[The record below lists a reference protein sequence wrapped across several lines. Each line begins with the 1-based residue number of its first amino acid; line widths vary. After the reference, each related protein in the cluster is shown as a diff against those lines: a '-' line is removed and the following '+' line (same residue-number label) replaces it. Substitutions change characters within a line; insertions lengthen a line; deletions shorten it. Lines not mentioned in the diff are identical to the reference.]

1 MNEKLE
7 RQLREEADR
16 TTPAFDDSL
25 HARTL
30 SAVRTQRAMES
41 QIAETTTPARGW
53 WFAAPFLA
61 AACVAVAIFGLSWL
75 ASSNTTAPPIAKETP
90 PSISAPDARLVA
102 AVPDLVVDIESEYQA
117 IGDDA
122 QRLGAFFADQ
132 LKTLGNT
139 VPSGG

>member
-7 RQLREEADR
+7 TQLREEAAGC
-16 TTPAFDDSL
+16 TPTFDESL
-25 HARTL
+25 HSRTL
-30 SAVRTQRAMES
+30 SGVRTQRAMDA
-41 QIAETTTPARGW
+41 QVAEMSSPARGW
-53 WFAAPFLA
+53 WFAVPFLA
-61 AACVAVAIFGLSWL
+61 AACVACTLLGLSWL
-75 ASSNTTAPPIAKETP
+75 ASSNKPAPPIAMDTP
-90 PSISAPDARLVA
+90 PPISAPDARLVA
-102 AVPDLVVDIESEYQA
+102 TVPDLVVDIESEYQA